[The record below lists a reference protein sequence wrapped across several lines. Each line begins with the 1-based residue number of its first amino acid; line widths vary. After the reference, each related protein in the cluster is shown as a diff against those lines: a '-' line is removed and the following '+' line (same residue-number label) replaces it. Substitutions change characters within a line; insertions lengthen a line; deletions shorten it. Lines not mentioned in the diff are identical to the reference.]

1 MGTDPPIRS
10 IPPAVVILTILLAL
24 GVGGGLIWWNM
35 RDTPAEPK
43 NSPAV
48 TDDSRPTPAPARRRP
63 APRPTSLPASRATSR
78 PASRPASKPALQ
90 PPEWTK
96 PGPRVT
102 ATHPATDQVGSQ
114 GRGVYVRTGQIYLR
128 IDQGPTTRLTG
139 EYYDAHNWCRPEDYD
154 LNRAW
159 WGILQDSRVSD
170 ALGFTQE
177 QRKPLLALS
186 VGPTMVPPDPA
197 DAARLAALADAY
209 RNAPR
214 GDASAVAEQAL
225 VDALK
230 ALAEKN
236 LPASRAAWLAR
247 IEKVKA
253 IITPEQ
259 VETFRGLYGRTPA
272 SQP

>member
-24 GVGGGLIWWNM
+24 GVGGGLIWWNL

-48 TDDSRPTPAPARRRP
+48 TDDSRPTPTPARRRP
-63 APRPTSLPASRATSR
+63 APRATSLPASRATSR

-90 PPEWTK
+90 PPEWTR

-102 ATHPATDQVGSQ
+102 AAHPATDQVGSQ
-114 GRGVYVRTGQIYLR
+114 GRGVYVRTGQFYLR

-170 ALGFTQE
+170 ALGFTQA
-177 QRKPLLALS
+177 QRRPLLDLGM
-186 VGPTMVPPDPA
+186 GPTMVQTDPD
-197 DAARLAALADAY
+197 DAARLAELAKACTGPSSEALTRAQQAMIDA
-209 RNAPR
+209 
-214 GDASAVAEQAL
+214 V
-225 VDALK
+225 K

-247 IEKVKA
+247 IEKVKTL
-253 IITPEQ
+253 ITPEQ
-259 VETFRGLYGRTPA
+259 VETFRGLYGRTAA